1 MTRGEK
7 KLTGAE
13 AILLAANDL
22 TAAGTIEFSEWQLSV
37 ATWKRDKSKFGMR
50 GFEADY
56 PDHKRVMKEIMGSA
70 PRNPV
75 VRGLLERVREN
86 HYSLTP
92 VGRAEAAKLSAAEDV
107 GASPRSVSALYDG
120 VRKYAEHRVFLDWQ
134 KNPDEPRTW
143 LGAAAFLELT
153 THDPTALR
161 NALRAPVRLAADAL
175 DWLEEHQRDQL
186 TRGPVGGGKAITRA
200 DLLKMREFVDVL
212 QVRFASQIGAIE
224 RRGNQ
229 AR

>member
-1 MTRGEK
+1 VTPGEK
-7 KLTGAE
+7 KVTGAE
-13 AILLAANDL
+13 LIVLAANDL
-22 TAAGTIEFSEWQLSV
+22 TLAGATEFSEWQLTV

-50 GFEADY
+50 GFEAEH
-56 PDHKRVMKEIMGSA
+56 PDHKRVMKEIMGAA

-75 VRGLLERVREN
+75 VRGFLKRVREN

-92 VGRAEAAKLSAAEDV
+92 VGRAEAAKLSVGQDI
-107 GASPRSVSALYDG
+107 GASPRSVSELFEG

-134 KNPDEPRTW
+134 RDPDEPRTW

-153 THDPTALR
+153 THEPLGLR

-175 DWLEEHQRDQL
+175 EWLDAHRRDQI

-200 DLLKMREFVDVL
+200 ELRKICEFVEVL
-212 QVRFASQIGAIE
+212 QSRFASQIGAID
-224 RRGNQ
+224 RRGSH